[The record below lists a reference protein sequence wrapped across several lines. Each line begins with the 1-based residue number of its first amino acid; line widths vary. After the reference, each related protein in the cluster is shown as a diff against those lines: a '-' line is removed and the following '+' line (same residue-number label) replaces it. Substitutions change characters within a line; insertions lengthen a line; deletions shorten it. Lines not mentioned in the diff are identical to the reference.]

1 MSPPS
6 NKIDS
11 RGRLYMLVYNLRH
24 MRRWEKVFCSFLLG
38 FVVSASTSKNLAT
51 FMDSFFMI
59 FMYTIWLLIS
69 VPSLYKKLTAKFVK
83 TFLYVVVLT
92 FFADGL
98 IFGLYRFLR
107 RHLNDTEVYFD
118 AVEQRGFIF
127 VMNGIRLLFLAFCV
141 LRSVTYT
148 DIKAAKTPVKRNTR
162 SSKRASGGR
171 SKTPVRQS
179 KTSWWSWQRNTRQ
192 ATTHLNNLVD
202 QCPSRAV
209 HQTRWRNVIDITNIV
224 NSWIRKWRSFNYLI
238 CFKHQHFSSDKKELL
253 ACFLKNVEKTHT
265 FC

>member
-1 MSPPS
+1 MWNIMIKKQAANVIVFTARYCDVGGNAINTHDVGSDVKYKTCYDWNVLKKKPERESLNMSPPS

-179 KTSWWSWQRNTRQ
+179 KTSWWSW
-192 ATTHLNNLVD
+192 
-202 QCPSRAV
+202 
-209 HQTRWRNVIDITNIV
+209 
-224 NSWIRKWRSFNYLI
+224 
-238 CFKHQHFSSDKKELL
+238 
-253 ACFLKNVEKTHT
+253 
-265 FC
+265 